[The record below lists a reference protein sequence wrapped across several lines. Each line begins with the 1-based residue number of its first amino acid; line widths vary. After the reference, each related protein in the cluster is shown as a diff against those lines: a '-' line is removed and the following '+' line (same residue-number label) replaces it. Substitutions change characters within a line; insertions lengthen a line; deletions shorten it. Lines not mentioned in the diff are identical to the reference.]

1 MITKQNNEIFSTTGK
16 FVHIIGTDNYF
27 KRGLAIGLSAEQ
39 CEEVDEIPQTTNTKV
54 YEDKVDSLIR
64 GRYSLS
70 EELAILRQKDEKK
83 AEYDAYFAYC
93 EQCKAEAREWLK
105 EHPNGDVPQVPQ
117 VEEVTDYLSETTD
130 DVVVFGNKK
139 RQQGRS
145 PHRLL

>member
-1 MITKQNNEIFSTTGK
+1 MIQKQNNEIFSTGEK
-16 FVHIIGTDNYF
+16 YVHIKNTDVYF
-27 KRGLAIGLSAEQ
+27 KRAVAVSLSVEQ
-39 CEEVDEIPQTTNTKV
+39 CEEVDEIPQTTNTKA

-70 EELAILRQKDEKK
+70 EELGILRQKDTKK

-130 DVVVFGNKK
+130 DVVGFG
-139 RQQGRS
+139 Q
-145 PHRLL
+145 